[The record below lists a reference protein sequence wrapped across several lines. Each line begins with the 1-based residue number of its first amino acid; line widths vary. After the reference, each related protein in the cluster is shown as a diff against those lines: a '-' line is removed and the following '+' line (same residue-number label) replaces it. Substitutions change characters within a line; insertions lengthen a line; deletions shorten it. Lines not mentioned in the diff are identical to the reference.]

1 MTIAKF
7 LDISRF
13 SEWMVTLKIRL
24 PWPYEPL
31 SDDDHNE
38 NDKEQNK
45 NAKNLYHEP
54 AIWRHRLEIFDKFG
68 VSCSNADVR
77 IVNVCI
83 NPKFHTNIYIHR
95 ES

>member
-1 MTIAKF
+1 
-7 LDISRF
+7 
-13 SEWMVTLKIRL
+13 MVTLKIRL

-54 AIWRHRLEIFDKFG
+54 TI
-68 VSCSNADVR
+68 
-77 IVNVCI
+77 
-83 NPKFHTNIYIHR
+83 
-95 ES
+95 